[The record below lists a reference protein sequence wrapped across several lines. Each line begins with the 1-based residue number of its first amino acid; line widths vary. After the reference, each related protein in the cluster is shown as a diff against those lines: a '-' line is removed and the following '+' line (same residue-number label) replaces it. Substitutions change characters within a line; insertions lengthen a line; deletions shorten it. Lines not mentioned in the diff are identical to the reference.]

1 MREIYLSGY
10 NNFVLPFMIG
20 MIFVLSVCL
29 IGAMKIIFQLT
40 GEDRK
45 KFFLSL
51 INPKIMAKNVKDW
64 FCDCLFHVK
73 LWKRNKL
80 LGYMHSSIAFGWFM
94 LIVIGHIEVFLYTP
108 QRMHQVWYPIFFRY
122 FVAASDSTM
131 KGSFFFFLMDFFL
144 LVVLSGI
151 ILAIIKRVRSR
162 LFGMRRTTRPS
173 VTDLVGLYSLWMIFP
188 LRLLAEG
195 FTADISGGSFLT
207 KSLNTVLHSF
217 LSDQMNMLP
226 TWWAYSIA
234 LGIFLFNLPFSRYMH
249 IPAEILLIPMR
260 NAGIDIRHAR
270 KGYSQLQVYSCPSCG
285 VCIDACPMS
294 AVKAN
299 TKDTTVYLNRQIKR
313 HNEKRIEEISDKCL
327 LCGKCTAVCPVG
339 VQGDKI
345 RIAQRSVRKYNLS
358 PDYSNIDENMLLEGC
373 NKFVSTINKNVLD
386 TDNKKVMYFAGCM
399 TDLTPVISK
408 STTSILKKAGIRFEI
423 MDRESRICC
432 GKPMLMAGRKEQAQ
446 EMIEKNRAVLQASG
460 ADILLLSCP
469 ICYRIFKEEYRL
481 EGIEVVHHTEF
492 FDRLISEGK
501 LTVSKSAVKY
511 VYHDPCD
518 LGRGCGIYEQPRK
531 VIDCAGDLVE
541 ADRHHKESICCGGS
555 LGSLTLSFDKRKAL
569 TENALNNLT
578 IASPDTIVTACPL
591 CRSTFNRYA
600 DRPVKDIAEILDEAT
615 SRKRKTLKT

>member
-20 MIFVLSVCL
+20 MIFVLSWCV
-29 IGAMKIIFQLT
+29 IGAIRIIFQL
-40 GEDRK
+40 GREDRK
-45 KFFLSL
+45 KFLLSL
-51 INPKIMAKNVKDW
+51 INPKIMARNVKDW

-108 QRMHQVWYPIFFRY
+108 ERVHQVWYPIFFRY
-122 FVAASDSTM
+122 FVAVTDSTM

-173 VTDLVGLYSLWMIFP
+173 ITDLIGLYSLWLIFP

-207 KSLNTVLHSF
+207 KSLNMVLHSF

-234 LGIFLFNLPFSRYMH
+234 LGIFLCNLPFSRYMH

-260 NAGIDIRHAR
+260 NAGIPIRHSR
-270 KGYSQLQVYSCPSCG
+270 KGIAKLQVYSCPSCG
-285 VCIDACPMS
+285 VCIDACPMGV
-294 AVKAN
+294 VKAN
-299 TKDTTVYLNRQIKR
+299 TRDTTVYLNRQIKR
-313 HNEKRIEEISDKCL
+313 HNERRIEEISDKCL

-339 VQGDKI
+339 VQGDKM
-345 RIAQRSVRKYNLS
+345 RIAQRASRKYNLA
-358 PDYSNIDENMLLEGC
+358 PDYSNIDTNRLSEVF
-373 NKFVSTINKNVLD
+373 NKFVITSNNVVSD
-386 TDNKKVMYFAGCM
+386 TDNKKVLYFAGCM
-399 TDLTPVISK
+399 TDLTPAIAK
-408 STTSILKKAGIRFEI
+408 STTSVLKKAGIKFEI
-423 MDRESRICC
+423 MDRDSRICC
-432 GKPMLMAGRKEQAQ
+432 GKPMLMAGRKEQAR
-446 EMIEKNRAVLQASG
+446 EMIEMNTAIIKASG
-460 ADILLLSCP
+460 ANILLLSCP
-469 ICYRIFKEEYRL
+469 ICYRIFREKYSL

-492 FDRLISEGK
+492 FDRLISEGR
-501 LTVSKSAVKY
+501 LTVTRSSERYA
-511 VYHDPCD
+511 YHDPCE
-518 LGRGCGIYEQPRK
+518 LGRGCGIYDEPRN
-531 VIDCAGDLVE
+531 VIGRAGELLE
-541 ADRHHKESICCGGS
+541 AEKHHKESICCGGS
-555 LGSLTLSFDKRKAL
+555 LGSLTLSFEKRKAL

-578 IASPDTIVTACPL
+578 AASPDTIVTACPL

-600 DRPVKDIAEILDEAT
+600 DRPVRDIAEILDEAT
-615 SRKRKTLKT
+615 SRKRKHQKP